1 MEQQLSLV
9 ILTNFLIVSASASCF
24 FPTELQGSYAVQYS
38 GGDTGDIWYKSVSIA
53 YDYISGA
60 GECVFRQRDKYVL
73 RSEAGCFKC
82 LGLKQRSYNVLTM
95 EETPTCHPSAE
106 TAWAECEDE
115 EMMASLVTQSMLYRA
130 GNKIRPSQCPVTG
143 VFSVTCPGGEEAGV
157 TRGEADTCPDESL
170 LSIKC
175 PGQEELSLQCLG
187 HWEGEDGR
195 RYLSLL
201 DRILPQVGEEARPR
215 WRCAVY
221 TDMGDTLGLT
231 MSNDSTCD
239 NLGQEMV
246 FRRHVPRAQM
256 TRDTEVRLPA
266 WAQGSW
272 DSVTVSGGHIVHRS
286 QALQTTHHL
295 TALQSHHHGLYTVR
309 VHTDCGD
316 QGYACL
322 DIMGRGEHGRIL
334 ELRLGQ
340 VYRQRAEVR
349 CGLRQDRQIVR
360 VTQLRHREEC
370 PMPGEW
376 RGEIPDGEGLCAR
389 SVTKCGAP
397 HMMQYQVYN
406 CAEPSEVY
414 EDRLYECY
422 GQYSHGGQV
431 YTLTKRLDLQER
443 QECFVGVTTASGQH
457 RVMEAGAHC
466 DRGMQPHLYGM
477 IMEPVRQLQCSQE
490 ESADTQYQENDS
502 EIEMKLLHPKFRLET
517 NVISNE
523 LESNSL
529 ETARSSAS
537 SREMYT
543 SSSSSSLYSFSVIS
557 FASTLVLLMFSF

>member
-1 MEQQLSLV
+1 MELSTV
-9 ILTNFLIVSASASCF
+9 ILFNLLIVSAKAACF

-38 GGDTGDIWYKSVSIA
+38 EGDTSDIWYKSVSIA

-60 GECVFRQRDKYVL
+60 GDCVFRQRDKYVL
-73 RSEAGCFKC
+73 KSEAGCYKC
-82 LGLKQRSYNVLTM
+82 LALRQRSYNVLTM
-95 EETPTCHPSAE
+95 EETTTCHPSPD
-106 TAWAECEDE
+106 TAWAECGDL
-115 EMMASLVTQSMLYRA
+115 AGARLTRSMLYRA
-130 GNKIRPSQCPVTG
+130 GNKIRPSQCPITG
-143 VFSVTCPGGEEAGV
+143 RFSVQCPGGEGSRA

-187 HWEGEDGR
+187 DWEGEDGR

-215 WRCAVY
+215 WRCAVV
-221 TDMGDTLGLT
+221 TDLGDRLGLT

-239 NLGQEMV
+239 NLEQQLE

-256 TRDTEVRLPA
+256 TRDTEVRLPD

-286 QALQTTHHL
+286 RALLTTHHL

-322 DIMGRGEHGRIL
+322 DIMGRGQQGRIL
-334 ELRLGQ
+334 ELRLGKI
-340 VYRQRAEVR
+340 YRQRAEVR
-349 CGLRQDRQIVR
+349 CGLRQDKQIVR
-360 VTQLRHREEC
+360 VTQLRHREAC

-389 SVTKCGAP
+389 SVTSCAAP
-397 HMMQYQVYN
+397 HMMKYQVYN
-406 CAEPSEVY
+406 CAAPSEVY
-414 EDRLYECY
+414 EDRVYECY
-422 GQYSHGGQV
+422 GQYSHGGLV

-443 QECFVGVTTASGQH
+443 QECFVGVTTAGGQH
-457 RVMEAGAHC
+457 RVMEAGEHC
-466 DRGMQPHLYGM
+466 DRGLQPHLYGM
-477 IMEPVRQLQCSQE
+477 IMEPVRPLQCSQE
-490 ESADTQYQENDS
+490 ENADTFYQENVS
-502 EIEMKLLHPKFRLET
+502 EIEMRLLHPKLTLET
-517 NVISNE
+517 NVITNVVDT
-523 LESNSL
+523 NSL
-529 ETARSSAS
+529 ETERSSSS
-537 SREMYT
+537 SRELYT
-543 SSSSSSLYSFSVIS
+543 SSSSTLYSFSVIS
-557 FASTLVLLMFSF
+557 FASALLLLMFSF